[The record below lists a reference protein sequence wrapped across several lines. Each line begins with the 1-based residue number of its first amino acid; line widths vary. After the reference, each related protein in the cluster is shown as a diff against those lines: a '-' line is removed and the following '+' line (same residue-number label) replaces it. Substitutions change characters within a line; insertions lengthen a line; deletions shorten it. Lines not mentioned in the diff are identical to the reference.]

1 MKFPLI
7 AGFPSSLLPPIAV
20 AVGLWFVMFSPW
32 TAPHLNFW
40 VSMLFSASVLMA
52 MSFALGKDWKA
63 QFSVDIRAIL
73 IGLLSAVL
81 LWGIFYLGNFF
92 SNLVFDFAQPQV
104 HNIYGLRDGS
114 DHRLIALVLLFI
126 IGPAETIFWQGFI
139 QRKAM
144 HEMGAWKGFILT
156 TLIYALAH
164 IWSFNFMLLM
174 AALVCG
180 AFWGLMYMLLKPRN
194 LTPVLIS
201 HAVWDVMVFVLF
213 PIL

>member
-1 MKFPLI
+1 MKFQTI
-7 AGFPSSLLPPIAV
+7 SRFPSFLLLPIAV

-40 VSMLFSASVLMA
+40 VSMLFSGSVLLA
-52 MSFALGKDWKA
+52 MSFALGRDWKA
-63 QFSVDIRAIL
+63 QFSVDIRAVLVGI
-73 IGLLSAVL
+73 LSAVL
-81 LWGIFYLGNFF
+81 LWVIFYIGNFF
-92 SNLVFDFAQPQV
+92 SNLFFDFARPQV
-104 HNIYGLRDGS
+104 HDIYGLRDGNN
-114 DHRLIALVLLFI
+114 HVLIALGMLFI

-144 HEMGAWKGFILT
+144 DEMGAWKGFIVT

-174 AALVCG
+174 AALICG
-180 AFWGLMYMLLKPRN
+180 AFWGLMYMMLKPRN

-201 HAVWDVMVFVLF
+201 HAVWDVMVFILF
-213 PIL
+213 PIV